1 MPLTLLAVC
10 AIKITTIIH
19 YSLNHV
25 HVYFHGNDQFL
36 EIILFPEKLYDLVN
50 FNDAIIQVPKSYC
63 YPDAYLILFR
73 RWCYF
78 QFYVYVYEVML
89 VCCSYD
95 QWLMIIMSYY
105 HFMHTY
111 SWWKRRSWLWKEDH
125 DFEKKIMTLK
135 RRSWLWKDDHDFEQM
150 FMTLKRYHDFEQ
162 MIVTLKRRSCL
173 WKDDHD
179 FEKKIMTLKRRSW
192 FWKDNHDFEKKIMTL
207 KRWSWLWTDVHDF
220 EKMIMT
226 LNRWSWLWKD
236 NHK

>member
-125 DFEKKIMTLK
+125 VFSKSWSSFQRHDLLFKVTIICSKSWYLFKVMNICSKSWSSFQSHDLLFKVMIIFSK
-135 RRSWLWKDDHDFEQM
+135 SRSSFQSHD
-150 FMTLKRYHDFEQ
+150 L
-162 MIVTLKRRSCL
+162 
-173 WKDDHD
+173 
-179 FEKKIMTLKRRSW
+179 
-192 FWKDNHDFEKKIMTL
+192 
-207 KRWSWLWTDVHDF
+207 
-220 EKMIMT
+220 
-226 LNRWSWLWKD
+226 RWSWLWKD